1 MCTGRP
7 PFRAGSPLAV
17 LRRVC
22 DETPRPVREVNPD
35 VPEWL
40 AEIVAKLHEKD
51 PARRFQSAAE
61 VADLLGQHLA
71 HLQHTTAAPAPAR
84 VPATGPGGPDGLK
97 VAVALVV
104 IQMGFAV
111 AAAAG
116 ALAKV
121 MGNSRVALV
130 GSFVLGVG
138 MVGVALTTGLLI
150 LLASGAF
157 TKRARRAAAAAG
169 PAGPGG
175 WRVAA
180 AMVWLFVVFAVI
192 GAMGMILGGNT
203 APALAGFV
211 ATLAIGAGV
220 ALGVGWV
227 LSSGAR
233 ARAKRAAAAPTPAR
247 LPPTGSGGAAG
258 WKVAS
263 VLAPSLGALAVGLAY
278 MGGLLGDSSM
288 TVLVRGIILGL
299 SVAGLVHIVAAV
311 LSEAVP
317 ALTERARPALQ
328 GEAALPPPP
337 AAPRRSG
344 AWKWTALGVGC
355 AVLLLCV
362 PLLFM
367 AAAVLKWV
375 LVSGGSSKK
384 TASVATGTQAPI
396 GAPAW
401 QGLQPPRLAILR
413 AKSSDVRAVLF
424 SPDGQRL
431 VAVSG
436 ADKDRKGGVEFWN
449 AVSRAGGPTLREP
462 HGIRCAAFS
471 PDGALLATGE
481 VDHSVKVRDPAT
493 GAVRFVLKGHDGPVN
508 ALVFTPD
515 GKGLI
520 TASLDGTAKLW
531 GLFTRQVLRTFNG
544 HTDWVLGVALS
555 RDGKVLATGGK
566 DRTVR
571 LWDMGTNPARCR
583 VLGSG
588 HLDAVESV
596 AFAPDGQ
603 TLASGSWDGTV
614 GLWDVKTGRV
624 LTMMRGHSNRVYAAA
639 FSPDGR
645 LLASG
650 GAGGEV
656 KLWDVGRRM
665 GVTSL
670 HGDRP
675 GDIWSVTF
683 SRDGRTLAA
692 GGWWDQ
698 IVLWD
703 LPPAK

>member
-71 HLQHTTAAPAPAR
+71 HLQHPTAAPAPAR
-84 VPATGPGGPDGLK
+84 LPPTEPGVPDGLK

-111 AAAAG
+111 ATAAG
-116 ALAKV
+116 AVAKE

-169 PAGPGG
+169 PAGHGG
-175 WRVAA
+175 RRVVA
-180 AMVWLFVVFAVI
+180 AMVWLVVVFAVT
-192 GAMGMILGGNT
+192 GAMGKIWGADT
-203 APALAGFV
+203 VPALVGFV
-211 ATLAIGAGV
+211 AILVIGIGV
-220 ALGVGWV
+220 ALVVGWV
-227 LSSGAR
+227 LSSDSR
-233 ARAKRAAAAPTPAR
+233 ARAKRARRAAAAGR
-247 LPPTGSGGAAG
+247 LSA
-258 WKVAS
+258 
-263 VLAPSLGALAVGLAY
+263 
-278 MGGLLGDSSM
+278 
-288 TVLVRGIILGL
+288 
-299 SVAGLVHIVAAV
+299 
-311 LSEAVP
+311 E
-317 ALTERARPALQ
+317 Q
-328 GEAALPPPP
+328 GEVAFPPRP
-337 AAPRRSG
+337 AAPRRGG

-375 LVSGGSSKK
+375 WVSGGSSEKA
-384 TASVATGTQAPI
+384 ASVATGTQAPI

-401 QGLQPPRLAILR
+401 QGLQPPPRLATLWS
-413 AKSSDVRAVLF
+413 KSSDIRAVLF

-436 ADKDRKGGVEFWN
+436 ADKDRPGGVEFWN

-462 HGIRCAAFS
+462 HGVRCAAFS

-481 VDHSVKVRDPAT
+481 LDNSVKLRDPST
-493 GAVRFVLKGHDGPVN
+493 GAVRHVLKGHDGPANAPGKAKPVAADTTGHDGPVN

-515 GKGLI
+515 SKGLV
-520 TASLDGTAKLW
+520 TVSLDGTAKLW
-531 GLFTRQVLRTFNG
+531 DLSKRQVRRTFRG
-544 HTDWVLGVALS
+544 HTDWVLCVALS
-555 RDGKVLATGGK
+555 RDGKVLATGSR

-571 LWDMGTNPARCR
+571 VWELNTGRLCWA
-583 VLGSG
+583 SG
-588 HLDAVESV
+588 PPGGNRRGAPPEHRDAVEGV
-596 AFAPDGQ
+596 AFAPDGKS
-603 TLASGSWDGTV
+603 LASANWDGTV
-614 GLWDVKTGRV
+614 GLWDVTTGRG
-624 LTMMRGHSNRVYAAA
+624 LAKLRGHSQRVYTVA
-639 FSPDGR
+639 FSPDGQV
-645 LLASG
+645 LASG
-650 GAGGEV
+650 GVGGEV
-656 KLWDVGRRM
+656 KLWDVAGRWEM
-665 GVTSL
+665 TSL
-670 HGDRP
+670 HGDKP
-675 GDIWSVTF
+675 GDVWSVTF

-698 IVLWD
+698 VLLWS
-703 LPPAK
+703 LPPAR